1 MAITIDQLMD
11 AINSA
16 AGGAGTTAPRAED
29 TTKLSAR
36 LKLMEREEELLRRK
50 RDAMDATDDSLKGL
64 IKREEAELA
73 VRKKMEEQALI
84 ELKLLRERDPLNT
97 AAIEAQKELIKEL
110 EGEVDT
116 REQSIITQKKESEEL
131 DKNTAA
137 REKNL
142 ASIDS
147 VAGSMSGLVAIYGK
161 HQMLSTDRIKSLY
174 KSFKA
179 HGLLNM
185 AVGAG
190 IGIITGFIDTMIAF
204 TFAVDEGRS
213 SIMKTTGVSREFA
226 TSITADAQAMS
237 YYGVSVSDMA
247 ETVGALIPTFT
258 DFTRLSDSQAASVR
272 ETGDLLKKTGVSGQ
286 TYGQSLQIMTKAM
299 GMGTEGATAMNREFN
314 SLATAIGV
322 TPQQMAEDFAGVG
335 GSLAKLGT
343 DGPAAFKRLAI
354 ASKSTGLSIEKLL
367 RVTDKFD
374 TFEGA
379 ATQAG
384 LLNAALGG
392 NFVNAMDL
400 MMATDPAER
409 FGMIQ
414 DAILNTG
421 LSFDE
426 MDYYQR
432 KFYAEAAGL
441 EDVNDLALLMSGSL
455 DEMSSSAKKSS
466 DEIHKL
472 QKRTKAMQS
481 IQEKFKTLMMSMIPV
496 IEPLINQLHGLID
509 NYTRNDKKIAELQDT
524 FKSFGRAI
532 MFVVENLELFI
543 KGLLVITG
551 GVILAK
557 LALFVKAL
565 FGFGTAAPVVA
576 SGASAAVGPLLA
588 FGAAILLAGA
598 GIGLATAGI
607 ASMAAAFALLNP
619 EQLTALNEAIGGL
632 LYTFLAFGIG
642 LLALAA
648 AGSAAIGPLMAFG
661 GAIALIGL
669 GIAMPAAAIGYM
681 AEGIASMLD
690 AIDPTKLTA
699 LTGFI
704 AKMALGSVGVAATV
718 SGMVSI
724 AGAINQIGNALNS
737 LPFATLEML
746 SNLPTGYAL
755 QESGFL
761 SSPAVEHSG
770 VSAGPTAGGAAL
782 MDAINQVS
790 PEKMAAAAVVVSIA
804 TTQATTMRDPFAP
817 IGSQQNASPVDVN
830 VKVYVDGVVTKAVAE
845 VDKRLKNLAT
855 EI

>member
-11 AINSA
+11 AINA
-16 AGGAGTTAPRAED
+16 VAGGSTPSFSRSENPDKIAE
-29 TTKLSAR
+29 R

-50 RDAMDATDDSLKGL
+50 RDAIDATDESTAGL
-64 IKREEAELA
+64 IKRNEAELA
-73 VRKKMEEQALI
+73 VRKKMEDQAVL
-84 ELKLLRERDPLNT
+84 ELKLLKARDPLNT
-97 AAIEAQKELIKEL
+97 AAIETQKATVQEL
-110 EGEVDT
+110 EAEVDK
-116 REQSIITQKKESEEL
+116 REQALTTQKKESEEL
-131 DKNTAA
+131 DKNTKA
-137 REKNL
+137 RQKNVD
-142 ASIDS
+142 SIEA
-147 VAGSMSGLVAIYGK
+147 VAGSMSGLVAVYSK
-161 HQMLSTDRIKSLY
+161 HQYLSTERLKGLY
-174 KSFKA
+174 KNFKA

-190 IGIITGFIDTMIAF
+190 VGIFTGFIDTMISF

-213 SIMKTTGVSREFA
+213 SMMKTTGVSREFA

-237 YYGVSVSDMA
+237 YYGVTVSDMG

-272 ETGDLLKKTGVSGQ
+272 KTGDLLKKSGVSGQ
-286 TYGQSLQIMTKAM
+286 AYGQSLQVMTKAM
-299 GMGTEGATAMNREFN
+299 GMGTESATAMNREFS

-335 GSLAKLGT
+335 SSLAKLGT
-343 DGPAAFKRLAI
+343 EGPAAFKQLAMT
-354 ASKSTGLSIEKLL
+354 SKATGLSIEKLL

-400 MMATDPAER
+400 MMATNPAER

-455 DEMSSSAKKSS
+455 DEMSESAMKSS
-466 DEIHKL
+466 DEIHEL
-472 QKRTKAMQS
+472 EKRTKAMQS

-496 IEPLINQLHGLID
+496 LEPLIDDLHTLI
-509 NYTRNDKKIAELQDT
+509 NEYTQNEDKMKTLQDT
-524 FKSFGRAI
+524 FKSFGSAI
-532 MFVVENLELFI
+532 VFVVSNLENFI
-543 KGLLVITG
+543 YGFLILTGVKMLAGLASLVMQMG
-551 GVILAK
+551 
-557 LALFVKAL
+557 F
-565 FGFGTAAPVVA
+565 FGATAPVVGTGAKMA
-576 SGASAAVGPLLA
+576 SGGILA

-598 GIGLATAGI
+598 GIKLATEGI

-619 EQLTALNEAIGGL
+619 KQLNALNEAIAGL
-632 LYTFLAFGIG
+632 LTTFVIFSAVVMGVSF
-642 LLALAA
+642 AA
-648 AGSAAIGPLMAFG
+648 KAAVGPMLAFG

-681 AEGIASMLD
+681 AEGITSMLD

-704 AKMALGSVGVAATV
+704 AKMALGAPAIATTV

-724 AGAINQIGNALNS
+724 AGAIASIGDALN
-737 LPFATLEML
+737 
-746 SNLPTGYAL
+746 NLPLETMDML
-755 QESGFL
+755 NNL
-761 SSPAVEHSG
+761 SMQR
-770 VSAGPTAGGAAL
+770 TAPLGGAGTETKAL
-782 MDAINQVS
+782 MDSINKVS
-790 PEKMAAAAVVVSIA
+790 AEKMAAAAVVVTVASTVA
-804 TTQATTMRDPFAP
+804 AAP
-817 IGSQQNASPVDVN
+817 PMASGAAAGKTNAPPVDVN
-830 VKVYVDGVVTKAVAE
+830 VKVYVDGVVTKAKAAVSKE
-845 VDKRLKNLAT
+845 LRDLSL
-855 EI
+855 EQ